1 VTYVADG
8 LDLGGTFEGDVE
20 REGLD
25 STTLALEELI
35 EEQDL
40 LQIVRYHISAYSHRG
55 WRRKR
60 GGGRVHREATQG
72 GVQDEKAA

>member
-8 LDLGGTFEGDVE
+8 LDLGGTLEGDVE

-35 EEQDL
+35 EKQDL
-40 LQIVRYHISAYSHRG
+40 LQMVRYHISAYSHRR
-55 WRRKR
+55 WRRKP
-60 GGGRVHREATQG
+60 GSGRFHREVTQG
-72 GVQDEKAA
+72 GVQDEKAG